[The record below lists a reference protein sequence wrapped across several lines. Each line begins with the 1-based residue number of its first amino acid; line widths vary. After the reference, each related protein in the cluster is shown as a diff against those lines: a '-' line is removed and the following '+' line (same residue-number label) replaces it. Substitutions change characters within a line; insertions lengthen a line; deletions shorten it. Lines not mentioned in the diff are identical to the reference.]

1 MLKTLRGF
9 SLIELVIAIA
19 ILGILMS
26 LAMPSF
32 SGWIRNAKIRT
43 TAESIQNGLQLA
55 RAEAVRRN
63 TTARFQLVSTLDS
76 ACALAT
82 AGPHWVVSLDN
93 VAGNCDDAP
102 SDTAAPRIIQ
112 LRNGA
117 EGADNNTIIAAGQNT
132 FVFNGMGRLT
142 PIPTA
147 SIDIDVTNPAAG
159 NCVAAGGSIRCLRL
173 VLSLGGQI
181 RMCDPALPS
190 TDAQAC

>member
-1 MLKTLRGF
+1 VLKTLRGF
-9 SLIELVIAIA
+9 SLIELIIGMA

-76 ACALAT
+76 ACALAA
-82 AGPHWVVSLDN
+82 AGPNWVVSLDN

-102 SDTAAPRIIQ
+102 SDTVAPRIIQ

-117 EGADNNTIIAAGQNT
+117 EGADNNTTIAAGQSAFT
-132 FVFNGMGRLT
+132 FNGMGRLT
-142 PIPTA
+142 PIPA
-147 SIDIDVTNPAAG
+147 ANIAIDISNPTAG
-159 NCVAAGGSIRCLRL
+159 NCVAADGNIRCLRL
-173 VLSLGGQI
+173 VVSLGGQI

-190 TDAQAC
+190 NDAQAC